1 MMNAEKIRAMY
12 PKGTRIRLECMEDP
26 QAVPPGTMGAVQGVD
41 DIGQIQMAWDNGRS
55 LSLIPGVDDFC
66 VIHEQKKMQ
75 DISL

>member
-1 MMNAEKIRAMY
+1 MMNAEKIRDMY

-26 QAVPPGTMGAVQGVD
+26 QAVPPGTMGTVQGVD
-41 DIGQIQMAWDNGRS
+41 DIGQIQMTWDNGRS

>member
-1 MMNAEKIRAMY
+1 MINAEKIRAMY
-12 PKGTRIRLECMEDP
+12 PKGTRIRLECREDP
-26 QAVPPGTMGAVQGVD
+26 QAVPPGTMGTVQGVD

-66 VIHEQKKMQ
+66 AIHGQKKMQ